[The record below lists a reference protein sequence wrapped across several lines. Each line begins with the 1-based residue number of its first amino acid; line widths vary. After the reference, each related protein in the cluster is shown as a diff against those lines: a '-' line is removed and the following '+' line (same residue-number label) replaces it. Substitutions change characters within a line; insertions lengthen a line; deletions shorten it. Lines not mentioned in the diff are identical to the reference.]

1 MRRII
6 SGAAV
11 ALMLALAGC
20 NMSTPPVT
28 PTLAP
33 TRTAAPTQPIT
44 NTPFPTLAASRTGEP
59 TVTSSLTP
67 TLTLTP
73 IPTDTRPPTITHT
86 PSETRPPTLTP
97 LPIIPT
103 DTPTETLTPIA
114 TNTPSL
120 TPTGTPSPSLTPS
133 ITPTFTASA
142 TSTPPPPTATPS
154 LDGSATQ
161 KAQIAG
167 ESTIN
172 AATLTAEFEQ
182 IAATITQMAVNAP
195 TRPPTV
201 ISTQP
206 PALVTLTPLP
216 QPTLDVTPIYVTAAP
231 GTSAPPLDA
240 PTVTPPIGGGEAEG
254 RGDLETITPQPAA
267 PTFEPT
273 PLFEPINPDPLIQ
286 FAPADR
292 SYALSTS
299 GGLRGDAFAL
309 PGGAFTFA
317 QNPVN
322 PEQFARVAQNGSL
335 FVVNGAGDPGARLSA
350 SPFSEFEPGSPET
363 NNARVTLVRWSPDGR
378 YVAFLI
384 DTLSDESTDNNL
396 QNDGIY
402 FFEPGLTAPHALFRS
417 CPPELSCQLVRHDA
431 GPYEFRPVDFEWN
444 SSSTALLIRLHLED
458 NAPAFALVPT
468 LTSTNPAEL
477 PRIYRYEYA
486 MWSNDGTRV
495 LASGAGED
503 GMIGVR
509 WIDVSTGAVT
519 PIYNASANGGWIGY
533 AAETP
538 AGVIGLGTES
548 GAGSPL
554 SLMSANGTSISAP
567 MGNVAPERVAWS
579 PDRTAVLIVTN
590 ENEVRRY
597 FVARINGTVEEIT
610 GVVAGAL
617 AVEWVSAPPP

>member
-11 ALMLALAGC
+11 AVMLLIAGC

-33 TRTAAPTQPIT
+33 TRTTSPTQLFT
-44 NTPFPTLAASRTGEP
+44 HTPLPTLIRTETPLPTLTTFPTET
-59 TVTSSLTP
+59 LTP
-67 TLTLTP
+67 TITAS
-73 IPTDTRPPTITHT
+73 PTEPL
-86 PSETRPPTLTP
+86 PPTLTP

-103 DTPTETLTPIA
+103 DTPTETQP
-114 TNTPSL
+114 PPP

-133 ITPTFTASA
+133 ITPDVF
-142 TSTPPPPTATPS
+142 
-154 LDGSATQ
+154 ATQ
-161 KAQIAG
+161 QVQIDG
-167 ESTIN
+167 ESTRS

-182 IAATITQMAVNAP
+182 IAATITRMAAEAP
-195 TRPPTV
+195 THPPTDAP
-201 ISTQP
+201 TATWTELP
-206 PALVTLTPLP
+206 PLVTFTPVQ
-216 QPTLDVTPIYVTAAP
+216 QPTLDATPTYITAAP
-231 GTSAPPLDA
+231 GTNAPPIDSA
-240 PTVTPPIGGGEAEG
+240 TITPPFGGGEPEG
-254 RGDLETITPQPAA
+254 RGDITTITPQPAA
-267 PTFEPT
+267 ATFYPT

-286 FAPADR
+286 FAPAER

-299 GGLRGDAFAL
+299 GGLRGDALAL

-322 PEQFARVAQNGSL
+322 PNQYARVAQNGSL
-335 FVVNGAGDPGARLSA
+335 FVVNGAADPGARLNS
-350 SPFSEFEPGSPET
+350 SPFSDFEPGSPET

-402 FFEPGLTAPHALFRS
+402 FFEPGLTAPHPLFRS

-431 GPYEFRPVDFEWN
+431 GPYEFRPFDFEWN
-444 SSSTALLIRLHLED
+444 SSSTALLIRLHLEE
-458 NAPAFALVPT
+458 NASAFALVPA

-486 MWSNDGTRV
+486 VWSLDGSRV

-503 GMIGVR
+503 GMIGLR
-509 WIDVSTGAVT
+509 WIDLNTGAVT
-519 PIYNASANGGWIGY
+519 PIYNASASGGWIGY

-538 AGVIGLGTES
+538 AGIIALGSPS
-548 GAGSPL
+548 GAGAPL
-554 SLMSANGTSISAP
+554 QLINISVSSTPISAP
-567 MGNVAPERVAWS
+567 IGTVPPERIAWS

-590 ENEVRRY
+590 ENGARRY
-597 FVARINGTVEEIT
+597 FVARISGAVEEIT
-610 GVVAGAL
+610 AYVANAL
-617 AVEWVSAPPP
+617 AVEWVSAPP

>member
-6 SGAAV
+6 SGAAL

-33 TRTAAPTQPIT
+33 TRTASPTQPVT
-44 NTPFPTLAASRTGEP
+44 HTPFPSMIPNTVTGTTPPSATLTASRTNEP
-59 TVTSSLTP
+59 TA
-67 TLTLTP
+67 
-73 IPTDTRPPTITHT
+73 IPTDTPPPTITDT

-103 DTPTETLTPIA
+103 DTPPPTDA
-114 TNTPSL
+114 PSL
-120 TPTGTPSPSLTPS
+120 TPTGTPSITPS
-133 ITPTFTASA
+133 FTASV
-142 TSTPPPPTATPS
+142 TLTPRPPT

-167 ESTIN
+167 ESTLN

-195 TRPPTV
+195 TRPPTATWTELPTTV
-201 ISTQP
+201 ILSTF
-206 PALVTLTPLP
+206 TPVP
-216 QPTLDVTPIYVTAAP
+216 QPTLDATPTYVTAAP
-231 GTSAPPLDA
+231 GTSVPPLDQ
-240 PTVTPPIGGGEAEG
+240 PTITPPIGGGEAEG
-254 RGDLETITPQPAA
+254 RGDLETFTPQPAA
-267 PTFEPT
+267 PAVEPT
-273 PLFEPINPDPLIQ
+273 ALFEPINPDPLIQ

-317 QNPVN
+317 QNPLN
-322 PEQFARVAQNGSL
+322 PAQYARVAQNGSL

-350 SPFSEFEPGSPET
+350 SPFSEFEPGSPGT

-431 GPYEFRPVDFEWN
+431 GPYEFRPYDFEWN

-458 NAPAFALVPT
+458 NALAFALVPA

-486 MWSNDGTRV
+486 MWSSDGTRV

-503 GMIGVR
+503 GIIGIR
-509 WIDVSTGAVT
+509 WIDVSTGAIT

-538 AGVIGLGTES
+538 AGVIGLGTVS

-554 SLMSANGTSISAP
+554 ALVSANGTPISAAV
-567 MGNVAPERVAWS
+567 GNVQPERVAWS

-590 ENEVRRY
+590 ENGARRY
-597 FVARINGTVEEIT
+597 FVARISGAVEEIT